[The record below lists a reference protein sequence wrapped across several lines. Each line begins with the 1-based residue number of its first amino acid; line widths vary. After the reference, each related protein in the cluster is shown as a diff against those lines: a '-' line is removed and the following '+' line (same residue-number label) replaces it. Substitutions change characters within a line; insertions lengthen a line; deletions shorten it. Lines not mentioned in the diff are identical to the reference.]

1 MSFLVGL
8 MAPSASVVG
17 VDGCFLN
24 SRWFWVSK
32 SLMAPSVVVIVH
44 LDFEIWNTIFHFAS
58 VLKIRRSRGQH
69 PHVHRVSPE
78 QRKALGSGSTKAL
91 KDHMK
96 SSATDDKMQQWFRE
110 GLAGDYPYILAFL
123 LSFTLYRPMFSSGI
137 CTEVFQFNVSPSP
150 GAIVPAT
157 SVANVSTENCQNV
170 TSVKKTGNRR
180 TLHELPEPLN
190 GSSLNITKEQ
200 VKNLQKDHLH
210 GNKSSMVVSVFVD
223 PREAGDG
230 DVDVDG
236 MMRPRMK
243 AQFVISSSVGSI
255 IIFP

>member
-1 MSFLVGL
+1 METGL
-8 MAPSASVVG
+8 AIPENLDSALAIPK
-17 VDGCFLN
+17 DLE
-24 SRWFWVSK
+24 
-32 SLMAPSVVVIVH
+32 LEEA
-44 LDFEIWNTIFHFAS
+44 E
-58 VLKIRRSRGQH
+58 
-69 PHVHRVSPE
+69 
-78 QRKALGSGSTKAL
+78 
-91 KDHMK
+91 DHMK

-110 GLAGDYPYILAFL
+110 GLAGQ
-123 LSFTLYRPMFSSGI
+123 MFSSGI

-157 SVANVSTENCQNV
+157 SVANVSTENCQNA
-170 TSVKKTGNRR
+170 TSVKKTRNRR